1 MRIEKV
7 EAYPVRVPIKPL
19 TEGGVAPYRG
29 SREAMGTSWV
39 TGVIYK
45 LTTEE
50 GLVGWGEMNLIYS
63 LDITMCII
71 KEMLVPA
78 LVGAEIFHRNAIKDS
93 LRSIYNP
100 DINTL
105 HLVSGVEMALWDLE
119 G

>member
-50 GLVGWGEMNLIYS
+50 GWWAGE
-63 LDITMCII
+63 
-71 KEMLVPA
+71 
-78 LVGAEIFHRNAIKDS
+78 R
-93 LRSIYNP
+93 
-100 DINTL
+100 
-105 HLVSGVEMALWDLE
+105 
-119 G
+119 

>member
-63 LDITMCII
+63 LDITMCIV
-71 KEMLVPA
+71 K
-78 LVGAEIFHRNAIKDS
+78 EIFQAAYGR
-93 LRSIYNP
+93 LC
-100 DINTL
+100 
-105 HLVSGVEMALWDLE
+105 GVVRRMPQWLTWSRWEE
-119 G
+119 